1 MSPTDVGLINSKY
14 GQPLE
19 TSYIGTG
26 MVGGGGLDD
35 IGYIQPPKNYQQQLT
50 VHPEQP
56 SDVSVFFPSAFL
68 SPQSLPPH
76 PVGDDE
82 LYLYGGLHDS
92 LVLTD
97 DYRAISPPAEYAEH
111 GGSGGSPDN
120 KHTGGNGGG
129 AGGHR

>member
-1 MSPTDVGLINSKY
+1 MPPVDVGLINSKY

-26 MVGGGGLDD
+26 MVGGGGGIAGSLDD

-76 PVGDDE
+76 PGGDDD
-82 LYLYGGLHDS
+82 LYLYGRSDGFRPSSD
-92 LVLTD
+92 
-97 DYRAISPPAEYAEH
+97 R
-111 GGSGGSPDN
+111 
-120 KHTGGNGGG
+120 
-129 AGGHR
+129 